1 VDLLTIYMVV
11 RLGLVLT
18 IFRESLFDINADLP

>member
-11 RLGLVLT
+11 CLGLALT
-18 IFRESLFDINADLP
+18 IFRGSLFDINADLP